1 MSKITLADCI
11 VFSLNICML
20 LNFMTI
26 IRLWLLWCILLVGIS
41 RQGDNCMLQKS
52 VVNCSGCLNLSLRRR
67 KLFWV
72 LTYLWSWV
80 WWTSWLHRA
89 WKWVVVEKTVHLRN
103 LCKRK
108 KKHLISSGEKLYDL
122 KQCRLLFTSNSSD
135 RVHLKRKK
143 YIETIEAE
151 FSTQLLL
158 QTERCLKKMTAR
170 KQREDLLFYV
180 S

>member
-1 MSKITLADCI
+1 M
-11 VFSLNICML
+11 
-20 LNFMTI
+20 
-26 IRLWLLWCILLVGIS
+26 G
-41 RQGDNCMLQKS
+41 
-52 VVNCSGCLNLSLRRR
+52 GCEEDSS
-67 KLFWV
+67 F
-72 LTYLWSWV
+72 
-80 WWTSWLHRA
+80 
-89 WKWVVVEKTVHLRN
+89 EKPVQE
-103 LCKRK
+103 K
-108 KKHLISSGEKLYDL
+108 KKHLISSGVKLHDL